1 MFKYFISEPTRIA
14 ITSGTQRITLPL
26 HTGLIRINS
35 SENIFKFYY
44 DKPSIEYTDYISS
57 KFFNSFVKS
66 DQIKMNNTVQLYKLG
81 DRCIVDIPRIY
92 FRNINMS
99 LLNVDNYNSC
109 ILQTIWNDNY
119 TIKSIDI
126 IPPSEINKYLK

>member
-66 DQIKMNNTVQLYKLG
+66 DQKMSNTVQLYKLG

>member
-66 DQIKMNNTVQLYKLG
+66 DQINMSNTVQLYKLG